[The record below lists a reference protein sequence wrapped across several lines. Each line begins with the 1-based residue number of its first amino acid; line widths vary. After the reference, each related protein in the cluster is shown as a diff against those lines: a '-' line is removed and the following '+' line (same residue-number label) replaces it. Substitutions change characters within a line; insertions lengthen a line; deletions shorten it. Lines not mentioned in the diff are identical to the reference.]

1 MKFFAKQ
8 TLISPTNRFSAAL
21 LFAVTLHATVILGVQ
36 FSAVP
41 KHKLAPPSLEVVL
54 VQAATRRAP
63 DEPKYIAQAN
73 QQASGSTDIKDRPS
87 DPLTGATP
95 LPTEGIAPF
104 TMTTPTQA
112 NLKPLESLI
121 ISRAQSP
128 EKFIADE
135 KHQPDKNVI
144 TKHQSPLDQRELEI
158 AQLTAELADSEKR
171 YAERPR
177 INFIDTLSAK
187 TAVEAAYIKAWVE
200 KVEHIGNLNYP
211 DEARRR
217 KLNGAL
223 ILHVLLDNNGKV
235 LKVRVGSPSGQQVL
249 DDAAVRIVKLAS
261 PFDRFPNDMREAY
274 DQLMITR
281 TWVFQAGTALK
292 TQ

>member
-1 MKFFAKQ
+1 MKIFAKQ

-21 LFAVTLHATVILGVQ
+21 LFAVALHATVILGVQ
-36 FSAVP
+36 FSAVH

-54 VQAATRRAP
+54 VQTASRSAP

-95 LPTEGIAPF
+95 QPTEGIAPF
-104 TMTTPTQA
+104 TMTTSTQA

-158 AQLTAELADSEKR
+158 AQLTAELADSEKH
-171 YAERPR
+171 YAQRPR

-187 TAVEAAYIKAWVE
+187 TAIEAAYIKAWVE

-292 TQ
+292 TR

>member
-1 MKFFAKQ
+1 MKIFAKQ
-8 TLISPTNRFSAAL
+8 TLITPNNRLSAAL
-21 LFAVTLHATVILGVQ
+21 LFAVAIHATVIFGVQ
-36 FSAVP
+36 FSAAF
-41 KHKLAPPSLEVVL
+41 KHKVAPPSLEVVL
-54 VQAATRRAP
+54 VQAASRRAP
-63 DEPKYIAQAN
+63 DKPKYIAQAN
-73 QQASGSTDIKDRPS
+73 QQASGSTNIKDRPS

-95 LPTEGIAPF
+95 LPTEGLAPLK
-104 TMTTPTQA
+104 MTVPTQA
-112 NLKPLESLI
+112 NLEPLESPI

-135 KHQPDKNVI
+135 KHQPDKNVT
-144 TKHQSPLDQRELEI
+144 TKHQSPVDQRELEI
-158 AQLTAELADSEKR
+158 AQLTAELADTQKR
-171 YAERPR
+171 YAQRPR

-217 KLNGAL
+217 KLSGEL

-249 DDAAVRIVKLAS
+249 DDAAVRIVKLAA

-281 TWVFQAGTALK
+281 TWIFKAGTALK

>member
-1 MKFFAKQ
+1 MKIFAKQ
-8 TLISPTNRFSAAL
+8 SLITPSNRLSAAL
-21 LFAVTLHATVILGVQ
+21 LFAVAIHATVILGVH
-36 FSAVP
+36 FSVAP

-54 VQAATRRAP
+54 VQAASRSEP
-63 DEPKYIAQAN
+63 DVPEYIAQAN
-73 QQASGSTDIKDRPS
+73 QQASGSTELKDKPS
-87 DPLTGATP
+87 DPLTGANP
-95 LPTEGIAPF
+95 LPTEGIAPI

-112 NLKPLESLI
+112 NLKPIESMI

-128 EKFIADE
+128 QKFIAE
-135 KHQPDKNVI
+135 EEHQPDKNE
-144 TKHQSPLDQRELEI
+144 TAKHQSALDQRKLEI

-171 YAERPR
+171 YAQRPR

-187 TAVEAAYIKAWVE
+187 TAIEASYIKAWVE

-217 KLNGAL
+217 ELSGAL

-235 LKVRVGSPSGQQVL
+235 LKVRVGSPSGQQLL

-281 TWVFQAGTALK
+281 TWVFQAGTTLK

>member
-1 MKFFAKQ
+1 MKTFTKRPIITPNNRLSVALFFAVA
-8 TLISPTNRFSAAL
+8 I
-21 LFAVTLHATVILGVQ
+21 HASVILGVN
-36 FSAVP
+36 FSVATDP
-41 KHKLAPPSLEVVL
+41 KLAPPSLEVVL
-54 VQAATRRAP
+54 VQAASRSEP
-63 DEPKYIAQAN
+63 DVPEYIAQAN
-73 QQASGSTDIKDRPS
+73 QQASGSADVKDRPS

-95 LPTEGIAPF
+95 LPTEGIAPI

-112 NLKPLESLI
+112 NLKPLDSMI

-128 EKFIADE
+128 QKSFAEE
-135 KHQPDKNVI
+135 KHQPDNNA
-144 TKHQSPLDQRELEI
+144 TAKHQYPLDQRKLEI

-171 YAERPR
+171 YAQRPR
-177 INFIDTLSAK
+177 VNFIDTLSAK

-217 KLNGAL
+217 KLGGAL

-261 PFDRFPNDMREAY
+261 PFDRFPEDMREAY

-281 TWVFQAGTALK
+281 TWVFQAGTTLK